1 MKGGNSNKMIEE
13 KKNEKINSIKISRG
27 MSGKYSFEIKNYYNP
42 EEETPEEETSKTNEE
57 EKEEEGKEEE
67 EKTEEGKE
75 GEEEAG
81 KEGDEPE
88 GKKKEWI
95 GGHTMDGE

>member
-42 EEETPEEETSKTNEE
+42 EEETPEKVIECMK
-57 EKEEEGKEEE
+57 
-67 EKTEEGKE
+67 KTEDKLNKE
-75 GEEEAG
+75 FRE
-81 KEGDEPE
+81 
-88 GKKKEWI
+88 
-95 GGHTMDGE
+95 